1 MDSPVQTRWFAPRSV
16 PRHSL
21 VVRLLPV
28 ALLACMGCGAG
39 RTAAVTGTVQH
50 KGKPVPVA
58 RVMFSTAG
66 APVAIG
72 QTDDSGRYSLSTF
85 RGDDGAVPGAHR
97 VTVQPVL
104 RLLADGE
111 TPDPATPVDRPDIPL
126 ACQNFS
132 TTPLRV
138 EVVAGRSNTIDLN
151 LNEP

>member
-1 MDSPVQTRWFAPRSV
+1 METPPESRSSGRWRCP
-16 PRHSL
+16 PC
-21 VVRLLPV
+21 VRWVRFLAV
-28 ALLACMGCGAG
+28 AVLACAGCGAG
-39 RTAAVTGTVQH
+39 RTASVTGTVLH
-50 KGKPVPVA
+50 KGRPVPLA

-104 RLLADGE
+104 RLSADGE
-111 TPDPATPVDRPDIPL
+111 TADPATPVDRPDVPL
-126 ACQNFS
+126 ACQNFA

-138 EVVAGRSNTIDLN
+138 EVAAGRSNTIDLD
-151 LNEP
+151 LK